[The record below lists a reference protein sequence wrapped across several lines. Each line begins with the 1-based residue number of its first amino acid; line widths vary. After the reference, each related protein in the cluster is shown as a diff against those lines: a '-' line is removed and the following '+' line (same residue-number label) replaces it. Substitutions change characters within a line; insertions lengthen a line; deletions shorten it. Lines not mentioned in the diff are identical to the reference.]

1 MTILLATILMAVAV
15 IVWGYQKASQ
25 RMVASRAVADSRGI
39 TLQTLIITAVLV
51 LLAVAAGVV
60 IVAITDNSSDD
71 LEDQSSDLADAELQ
85 HGVLDDDGLLS
96 YENCPTN
103 SEITLI
109 SQGEN
114 AGNFRCSNA
123 CWVEYSDRGNYK
135 SLLLLNGDW
144 GEKSSMEDDDGNNND
159 AWNGGP
165 AKDDN
170 DVEIFSDKPDDRWDP
185 LTEKPLFDPS
195 TDFAEGGDPIYASR
209 PPGDGFRMPRNNG
222 EIVVL
227 GQTCISS
234 KDACDLSSSQR
245 ARVQS
250 KIEPTRVT
258 GGPVTLPALEALF
271 NTLRGC

>member
-123 CWVEYSDRGNYK
+123 CWVEYSERGDYK
-135 SLLLLNGDW
+135 SLLLLETDSNKDSKDWSERSLMDDMDPVKGNQNGIWNGDLNAP
-144 GEKSSMEDDDGNNND
+144 DGWM
-159 AWNGGP
+159 A
-165 AKDDN
+165 
-170 DVEIFSDKPDDRWDP
+170 DK
-185 LTEKPLFDPS
+185 ESPLFDPI